1 MLLKKLGGVVK
12 VSRSLFMYTFV
23 NILSNKVSKSDRNII
38 SKHRSENAWAL
49 SFPNHGHRIGEFAH
63 LIISMAM
70 TSISL
75 PAAKWEP
82 SILQQLG
89 REVETGKSITRIMRW
104 LCAVKYAQESGT

>member
-1 MLLKKLGGVVK
+1 MDLK
-12 VSRSLFMYTFV
+12 SRGLCPFQ
-23 NILSNKVSKSDRNII
+23 ILAID
-38 SKHRSENAWAL
+38 EL
-49 SFPNHGHRIGEFAH
+49 AH